1 MRTDRRN
8 PAVHAS
14 TVTPAADTVTAM
26 VRDEYG
32 EAEDVLRLEQI
43 DRPEI
48 ADGQVLVRVHA
59 AGLDRGVWH
68 AMAGL
73 PYPIRLAGYGLR
85 TPNNRVPG
93 TDVAGRVE
101 SVGATVTGLRV
112 GDEVFGVARGSFA
125 QYACAAADKLV
136 LKPKR
141 LTFEQAAAIPVSAC
155 TALQGVR
162 DHGRVRSGQ
171 HVLVIGASGGV
182 GTFTVQIA
190 KAFGAEVT
198 GVCSTSKL
206 DLVRS
211 IGADHVVDY
220 TRGDVTDG
228 RQRYDVILDIG
239 GNRSLTRL
247 RQALTPR
254 GTLVIMGGE
263 TDGRWLGGSDRQLR
277 AMAVSPFVG
286 QKLGTFVATQSAP
299 DLTALAELVEAGK
312 VTPVIDRT
320 YPLGDLAAA
329 IRYLQQGRARGKVVI
344 RV

>member
-1 MRTDRRN
+1 MKTDKQI
-8 PAVHAS
+8 PAMHAS
-14 TVTPAADTVTAM
+14 TVTPAVDTITAM
-26 VRDEYG
+26 VQDEYG
-32 EAEDVLRLEQI
+32 EAEDVLRLDQI

-48 ADGQVLVRVHA
+48 ADDQVLVRVHA

-101 SVGATVTGLRV
+101 STGPNVTGLKA
-112 GDEVFGVARGSFA
+112 GDDVFGVARGSFA
-125 QYACAAADKLV
+125 QYACARADKLV

-141 LTFEQAAAIPVSAC
+141 LTFEQAAAMPVSAC

-162 DHGRVRSGQ
+162 DHGRVRPGQ

-198 GVCSTSKL
+198 GVCSTSKV

-211 IGADHVVDY
+211 IGADHVIDY
-220 TRGDVTDG
+220 TPGFD
-228 RQRYDVILDIG
+228 
-239 GNRSLTRL
+239 SC
-247 RQALTPR
+247 
-254 GTLVIMGGE
+254 
-263 TDGRWLGGSDRQLR
+263 
-277 AMAVSPFVG
+277 
-286 QKLGTFVATQSAP
+286 
-299 DLTALAELVEAGK
+299 
-312 VTPVIDRT
+312 
-320 YPLGDLAAA
+320 
-329 IRYLQQGRARGKVVI
+329 
-344 RV
+344 

>member
-1 MRTDRRN
+1 MRTDKQN
-8 PAVHAS
+8 PAMHAS
-14 TVTPAADTVTAM
+14 TVTPAAATMTAM
-26 VRDEYG
+26 VQDQYG
-32 EAEDVLRLEQI
+32 EAEDVLRLDQI
-43 DRPEI
+43 DRPTI
-48 ADGQVLVRVHA
+48 GDGDVLVRVHA
-59 AGLDRGVWH
+59 AGLDQGVWH
-68 AMAGL
+68 AVAGL

-85 TPNNRVPG
+85 TPKNRVPG

-101 SVGATVTGLRV
+101 AVGAAVTELRV
-112 GDEVFGVARGSFA
+112 GDEVFGIARGSFA
-125 QYACAAADKLV
+125 EYASAAADKL
-136 LKPKR
+136 LRKPTR

-162 DHGRVRSGQ
+162 DHGRVRPGQ

-182 GTFTVQIA
+182 GTYTVQIA

-198 GVCSTSKL
+198 GVCSTSKV

-220 TRGDVTDG
+220 TRDDVTDG

-247 RQALTPR
+247 RQALTPK

-277 AMAVSPFVG
+277 AMALSPFVS
-286 QKLGTFVATQSAP
+286 QKLGTFVATPNAP
-299 DLTALAELVEAGK
+299 GLAVLAELVEAGA
-312 VTPVIDRT
+312 VTPVIDQT
-320 YPLGDLAAA
+320 YPLGDLPAA
-329 IRYLQQGRARGKVVI
+329 IRYLRQGRARGKVVI